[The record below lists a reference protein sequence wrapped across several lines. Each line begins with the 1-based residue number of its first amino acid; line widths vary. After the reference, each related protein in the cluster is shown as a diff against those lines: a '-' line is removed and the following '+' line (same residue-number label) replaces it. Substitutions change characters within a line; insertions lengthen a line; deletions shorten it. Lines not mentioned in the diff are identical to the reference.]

1 MSANRQKTDPAM
13 QLRVVGICALGVV
26 TVGLLLAVL
35 SSLGLPTTMVAAVG
49 VGVAVVAAAA
59 LAVSYRWWGH
69 TAAER
74 ALRDTSSLS
83 DVTGKTAIAK
93 GAELR
98 GLSPEQTKG
107 LSARDVA
114 MVIGRNG
121 KKLIVKTLED
131 FTLIIMGPRSNKTSS
146 QAVPRI
152 LSAMGAVVATS
163 NKPDLW
169 ILTSDLRRRKGPV
182 YGYDPGRIAF
192 IDQTWWWNILAG
204 ICDFA
209 SAKRVATHFM
219 AGVGTNDSGRGNS
232 GFFDSGSKRM
242 LAQNL
247 LAAAVSGRTMRDVLH
262 WIDTYSEEPVYL
274 LREHGFARH
283 ADALD
288 STLHLVPET
297 LSGIQGGASGA
308 LECLQDEESLRW
320 VTPPHTWETPPDRD
334 IEELDLWTLFTAHP
348 GHEPTLYL
356 MTQEGA
362 ESSGPVVAAMVDQV
376 FKLADLA
383 SSAHGG
389 RLDPPLT
396 VVLDEAANICR
407 IDDLPAKAS
416 HLGSK
421 AVLVDVI
428 LQSYQQGMGVWGRE
442 RMGALWSAS
451 TCRIIG
457 AGLQEE
463 SDARMLS
470 NLIGTHE
477 VWKTSYS
484 DGPGG
489 RTRSR
494 QLVREPIMPLE
505 EVAALDRAHALLIRQ
520 GSRPVLMDLMPWYR
534 EDEASDIAGYQ
545 ATATEQVRRSAI
557 NQLGDNALGRHLASE
572 SAKSLS

>member
-1 MSANRQKTDPAM
+1 MSTHRDTTT
-13 QLRVVGICALGVV
+13 QLQVAGFTVLAVVAI
-26 TVGLLLAVL
+26 GLIVAVL
-35 SSLGLPTTMVAAVG
+35 SALGYPTLLLTGIGVAATLLI
-49 VGVAVVAAAA
+49 AATLAA
-59 LAVSYRWWGH
+59 TYRWWGH
-69 TAAER
+69 SAAER
-74 ALRDTSSLS
+74 KLRDTSALG
-83 DVTGKTAIAK
+83 DVTGKGAITK

-98 GLSPEQTKG
+98 GLKDDQLKG

-114 MVIGRNG
+114 MVIGRIG
-121 KKLIVKTLED
+121 KKVIVKTLED

-169 ILTSDLRRRKGPV
+169 ILTAALRRRKGPV
-182 YGYDPGRIAF
+182 YGYDPGQIAF
-192 IDQTWWWNILAG
+192 VEQTWWWNILAAVT
-204 ICDFA
+204 DFA

-219 AGVGTNDSGRGNS
+219 AGVGSNDSGKGNS

-262 WIDTYSEEPVYL
+262 WIDTYSDEPVHL
-274 LREHGFARH
+274 LKEHGFARH
-283 ADALD
+283 GEALD

-308 LECLQDEESLRW
+308 LECLQDEAALRW
-320 VTPPHTWETPPDRD
+320 VTPPDTWETPPERE
-334 IEELDLWTLFTAHP
+334 ITELDLWTLFTAHP
-348 GHEPTLYL
+348 GQEPTLYL

-362 ESSGPVVAAMVDQV
+362 ESSGPIVAAMVDQV

-389 RLDPPLT
+389 RLEPPMT

-463 SDARMLS
+463 GDARMVS

-484 DGPGG
+484 SGPGG
-489 RTRSR
+489 NTRSR

-505 EVAALDRAHALLIRQ
+505 EVAAMDRSHALLIRQ
-520 GSRPVLMDLMPWYR
+520 GSRPALMELMPWYL
-534 EDEASDIAGYQ
+534 EDDATDISTYQ
-545 ATATEQVRRSAI
+545 KTATEQVRRSAVER
-557 NQLGDNALGRHLASE
+557 LGDNALGQHLATHLTGTE
-572 SAKSLS
+572 TQR